1 MRKSMLI
8 LMLGA
13 VAAGCVSFKPVWYV
27 APQEFISQHEPGEVL
42 MKTYDG
48 DKRVMRNPTV
58 LNGVVY
64 GTKSRVRRG
73 QGDPFEVPVDSIAV
87 LEVQKFDPGLT
98 FLGFL
103 SGALLVVTVVILGE
117 GLDIGI
123 GGR

>member
-48 DKRVMRNPTV
+48 DKRVMKNPTV

-64 GTKSRVRRG
+64 GHQVLPGRLGR
-73 QGDPFEVPVDSIAV
+73 GDPFEVPVDSIAG
-87 LEVQKFDPGLT
+87 LEVNKFDPGLT
-98 FLGFL
+98 VLAVL
-103 SGALLVVTVVILGE
+103 LGALGVVTVVLINALP
-117 GLDIGI
+117 LDWEQ
-123 GGR
+123 

>member
-64 GTKSRVRRG
+64 GHQVLPGRLGR
-73 QGDPFEVPVDSIAV
+73 GDPFEVPVDSIAG
-87 LEVQKFDPGLT
+87 PGT
-98 FLGFL
+98 
-103 SGALLVVTVVILGE
+103 LLRNKDRFPRWCKAGNAWMCTI
-117 GLDIGI
+117 
-123 GGR
+123 